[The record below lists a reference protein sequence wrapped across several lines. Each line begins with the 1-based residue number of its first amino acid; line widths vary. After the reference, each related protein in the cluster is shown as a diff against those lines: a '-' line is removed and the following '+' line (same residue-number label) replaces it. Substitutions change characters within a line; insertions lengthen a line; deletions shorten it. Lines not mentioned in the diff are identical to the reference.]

1 MSYKNQAIK
10 RRSSMTKIINRFT
23 GNLICEEALLNIRE
37 TAEKNKDYL
46 KEANL
51 EGADLEGADFWG
63 DDLMGANLKE
73 ANLMGANLRRA
84 DLEGADLWGA
94 DLWRADLRRANLK
107 GADLRRADL
116 KGANLWGANLWGANL
131 MGANLKEADLWRA
144 NLEGA
149 NLWRADL
156 RGAKIAC
163 KKIVNYKEVSGIGNL
178 RRQLRCFILE
188 DGSLHFIAG
197 CFSGT
202 ETELLLRVKE
212 KYGNDCEY
220 IDAINL
226 LKQISIK
233 YPWK

>member
-1 MSYKNQAIK
+1 
-10 RRSSMTKIINRFT
+10 MTKIINRFT

-37 TAEKNKDYL
+37 TAEKNRDYL
-46 KEANL
+46 KE
-51 EGADLEGADFWG
+51 
-63 DDLMGANLKE
+63 
-73 ANLMGANLRRA
+73 
-84 DLEGADLWGA
+84 
-94 DLWRADLRRANLK
+94 ANLK
-107 GADLRRADL
+107 GADLRRANL
-116 KGANLWGANLWGANL
+116 EEANLRGANLWGANLWGANL
-131 MGANLKEADLWRA
+131 MGANLKEANLRGADLWGANLEGANLWRA

-149 NLWRADL
+149 NLEGTNLKEANLMGANLEGANLWGADL

-163 KKIVNYKEVSGIGNL
+163 KKIVNYKEVSGIGDL

-202 ETELLLRVKE
+202 ETELLSRVKE

-220 IDAINL
+220 IDAINF

>member
-1 MSYKNQAIK
+1 
-10 RRSSMTKIINRFT
+10 MTKIINRFT

-46 KEANL
+46 E
-51 EGADLEGADFWG
+51 E
-63 DDLMGANLKE
+63 
-73 ANLMGANLRRA
+73 
-84 DLEGADLWGA
+84 
-94 DLWRADLRRANLK
+94 
-107 GADLRRADL
+107 
-116 KGANLWGANLWGANL
+116 
-131 MGANLKEADLWRA
+131 ANLKEADLR
-144 NLEGA
+144 GA
-149 NLWRADL
+149 NLW
-156 RGAKIAC
+156 GAKIAC

-202 ETELLLRVKE
+202 ETELLSRVKE
-212 KYGNDCEY
+212 KYGDDCEY
-220 IDAINL
+220 IDAINF

>member
-1 MSYKNQAIK
+1 
-10 RRSSMTKIINRFT
+10 MTKIINRFT

-51 EGADLEGADFWG
+51 
-63 DDLMGANLKE
+63 MGANLKE
-73 ANLMGANLRRA
+73 ANLMGADLKEAN
-84 DLEGADLWGA
+84 LEGADLRGA
-94 DLWRADLRRANLK
+94 DLRGANLWGADLRRANLE
-107 GADLRRADL
+107 GADLWV
-116 KGANLWGANLWGANL
+116 ANLWGANL
-131 MGANLKEADLWRA
+131 K
-144 NLEGA
+144 
-149 NLWRADL
+149 
-156 RGAKIAC
+156 GAKIAC
-163 KKIVNYKEVSGIGNL
+163 KKIVNYKEVSGIGDL

-202 ETELLLRVKE
+202 ETELLSRVKE

-220 IDAINL
+220 IDAINF

>member
-1 MSYKNQAIK
+1 
-10 RRSSMTKIINRFT
+10 MTKIINRFT

-51 EGADLEGADFWG
+51 MGADLKEAN
-63 DDLMGANLKE
+63 LMGANLKE
-73 ANLMGANLRRA
+73 ANLMGVDLRVANL
-84 DLEGADLWGA
+84 W
-94 DLWRADLRRANLK
+94 
-107 GADLRRADL
+107 
-116 KGANLWGANLWGANL
+116 GANLWGANLWGANL
-131 MGANLKEADLWRA
+131 KEANLMGADLRRANLKEANLIGA

-149 NLWRADL
+149 NLS
-156 RGAKIAC
+156 GAKIAC

-202 ETELLLRVKE
+202 ETELLSRVKE
-212 KYGNDCEY
+212 EYGNDCEY
-220 IDAINL
+220 IDAINF

>member
-1 MSYKNQAIK
+1 
-10 RRSSMTKIINRFT
+10 MTKIINRFT
-23 GNLICEEALLNIRE
+23 GNLICEEALLNIRK

-51 EGADLEGADFWG
+51 EGADLWG
-63 DDLMGANLKE
+63 
-73 ANLMGANLRRA
+73 A
-84 DLEGADLWGA
+84 DLEGANLEGANLEGADLRRANLEGANLEEA
-94 DLWRADLRRANLK
+94 DLWRADL
-107 GADLRRADL
+107 
-116 KGANLWGANLWGANL
+116 WGANLN
-131 MGANLKEADLWRA
+131 GANLKEADLRIA

-149 NLWRADL
+149 DLRGADL

-163 KKIVNYKEVSGIGNL
+163 KKIVNSKEVSGIGDL
-178 RRQLRCFILE
+178 RRQLRCFLLE

-202 ETELLLRVKE
+202 ETELLSRVKE
-212 KYGNDCEY
+212 KYGDDCEY
-220 IDAINL
+220 IDAINF

>member
-1 MSYKNQAIK
+1 
-10 RRSSMTKIINRFT
+10 MTKIINRFT

-51 EGADLEGADFWG
+51 MGADLKEAN
-63 DDLMGANLKE
+63 LSGANLKE
-73 ANLMGANLRRA
+73 ADLRGVDLRVANL
-84 DLEGADLWGA
+84 W
-94 DLWRADLRRANLK
+94 
-107 GADLRRADL
+107 
-116 KGANLWGANLWGANL
+116 GANLWGANLWGANL
-131 MGANLKEADLWRA
+131 KEANLMGADLRRANLKEANLIGA

-149 NLWRADL
+149 NLS
-156 RGAKIAC
+156 GAKIAC

-202 ETELLLRVKE
+202 ETELLSRVKE
-212 KYGNDCEY
+212 EYGNDCEY
-220 IDAINL
+220 IDAINF

>member
-1 MSYKNQAIK
+1 MNCKSQAIK

-51 EGADLEGADFWG
+51 MGADLKEANLSGANLKEA
-63 DDLMGANLKE
+63 DLRGVDLRVANLWGANLKE
-73 ANLMGANLRRA
+73 ANLMGA
-84 DLEGADLWGA
+84 
-94 DLWRADLRRANLK
+94 DLRRANLK
-107 GADLRRADL
+107 E
-116 KGANLWGANLWGANL
+116 ANLIG
-131 MGANLKEADLWRA
+131 A

-149 NLWRADL
+149 NLS
-156 RGAKIAC
+156 GAKIAC

-202 ETELLLRVKE
+202 ETELLSRVKE
-212 KYGNDCEY
+212 EYGNDCEY
-220 IDAINL
+220 IDAINF